1 MLRKYMLTPIAYM
14 VNAKFAHMCNHTGEH
29 MQSNFSSSAK
39 TLVTLYLPNK
49 VINQVFNSIFS

>member
-1 MLRKYMLTPIAYM
+1 M
-14 VNAKFAHMCNHTGEH
+14 VNTKFAHMCNHTGEH